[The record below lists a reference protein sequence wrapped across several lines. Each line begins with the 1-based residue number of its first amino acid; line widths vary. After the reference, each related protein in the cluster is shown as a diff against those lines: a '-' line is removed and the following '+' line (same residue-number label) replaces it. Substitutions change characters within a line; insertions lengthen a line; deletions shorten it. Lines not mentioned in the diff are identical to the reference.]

1 MINPRQVEN
10 AASTVGAIVLAAG
23 ASTRMGTPK
32 QLLDFQ
38 GRSFLRHTVEIVVA
52 SICKPIVVVLGAYA
66 EKIRPEVNHLPVL
79 VVENPQ
85 WQDGMGASIQV
96 GMTALNAATEEIEG
110 VVLTLCDQPFVSC
123 DVINQLVA
131 AYHSTGQGIIASEYA
146 GTLGVPALFSRK
158 FFSDL
163 LNLQTTS
170 GAKQVIKKYSHEVF
184 PLPFAAGAIDVD
196 TPQDYEELQ
205 TRRNSHPF

>member
-1 MINPRQVEN
+1 MSNPVQVEN
-10 AASTVGAIVLAAG
+10 TTSAIGAIVLAAG
-23 ASTRMGTPK
+23 ASTRMGQPK
-32 QLLDFQ
+32 QLLHFQ
-38 GRSFLRHTVEIVVA
+38 GRSLLHHTVEVVVA
-52 SICKPIVVVLGAYA
+52 SVCKPIIVVLGAYA
-66 EKIRPEVNHLPVL
+66 EKMRQEVNQLPVM

-85 WQDGMGASIQV
+85 WYEGMGASIQV
-96 GMTALNAATEEIEG
+96 GMTALNATSEEIEG

-131 AYHSTGQGIIASEYA
+131 AYYSTGQGIIASEYA

-163 LNLQTTS
+163 MTLQPTS

-184 PLPFAAGAIDVD
+184 PVSFAAGAIDID

-205 TRRNSHPF
+205 TRND

>member
-1 MINPRQVEN
+1 MSNPVQVEN
-10 AASTVGAIVLAAG
+10 TTSAIGAIVLAAG
-23 ASTRMGTPK
+23 ASTRMGQPK
-32 QLLDFQ
+32 QLLHFQ
-38 GRSFLRHTVEIVVA
+38 GRSLLHHTVEVVVA
-52 SICKPIVVVLGAYA
+52 SVCKPIIVVLGAYA
-66 EKIRPEVNHLPVL
+66 EKMHQEVNHLPVQ

-85 WQDGMGASIQV
+85 WHEGMGASIEV
-96 GMTALNAATEEIEG
+96 GITALNATKEIEG

-131 AYHSTGQGIIASEYA
+131 AYYSTGQGIIACEYA

-163 LNLQTTS
+163 MNLQPTS

-184 PLPFAAGAIDVD
+184 PVPFAAGAIDID

-205 TRRNSHPF
+205 TRND

>member
-1 MINPRQVEN
+1 MSNPVQVEN
-10 AASTVGAIVLAAG
+10 TTSAIGAIVLAAG
-23 ASTRMGTPK
+23 ASTRMGQPK
-32 QLLDFQ
+32 QLLHFQ
-38 GRSFLRHTVEIVVA
+38 GRSLLHHTVEVVVA
-52 SICKPIVVVLGAYA
+52 SVCKPIIVVLGAYA
-66 EKIRPEVNHLPVL
+66 EKMHQEVNQLPVQ

-85 WQDGMGASIQV
+85 WHEGMGASIEV
-96 GMTALNAATEEIEG
+96 GITALNSATKEIEG

-131 AYHSTGQGIIASEYA
+131 AYYSTGQGIIASEYA

-163 LNLQTTS
+163 MNLQPTS
-170 GAKQVIKKYSHEVF
+170 GAKQLIKKYSHEVF
-184 PLPFAAGAIDVD
+184 PVSFAAGAIDID

-205 TRRNSHPF
+205 TRKD

>member
-1 MINPRQVEN
+1 MSNPVQVEN
-10 AASTVGAIVLAAG
+10 TTSAIGAIVLAAG
-23 ASTRMGTPK
+23 ASTRMGQPK
-32 QLLDFQ
+32 QLLHFQ
-38 GRSFLRHTVEIVVA
+38 GRSLLHHTVEVVVA
-52 SICKPIVVVLGAYA
+52 SVCKPIIVVLGAYA
-66 EKIRPEVNHLPVL
+66 EKMRQEVNQLPVM

-85 WQDGMGASIQV
+85 WYEGMGASIQV
-96 GMTALNAATEEIEG
+96 GMTALNATSEEIEG
-110 VVLTLCDQPFVSC
+110 VVLTLCDQPFVSS

-158 FFSDL
+158 FFLDL
-163 LNLQTTS
+163 MNLQPTS

-184 PLPFAAGAIDVD
+184 PVPFAAGAIDID

-205 TRRNSHPF
+205 TRND